1 FRTQK
6 LSPPAPMVLLTRESR
21 SPPVF
26 IFEKPLHVNAEA
38 FSFGTCTNIINITNL
53 PAITTTLRMKSYGV
67 IKVMI
72 AEKVIKEKLYVIL
85 NNKLITLNS

>member
-1 FRTQK
+1 V
-6 LSPPAPMVLLTRESR
+6 VLLTRESR

-38 FSFGTCTNIINITNL
+38 FSFGTGTNITNL

-67 IKVMI
+67 IKVME
-72 AEKVIKEKLYVIL
+72 AEKLIEVIKEKTLTL
-85 NNKLITLNS
+85 SSITNS

>member
-1 FRTQK
+1 
-6 LSPPAPMVLLTRESR
+6 MVLLTRESR

-38 FSFGTCTNIINITNL
+38 FSFGTGTNITNL

-67 IKVMI
+67 IKVME
-72 AEKVIKEKLYVIL
+72 AEKLIEVIKEKLYVIL
-85 NNKLITLNS
+85 NNKLITDHL